1 MILDCAKIYAH
12 GRAYICVMHFE
23 IRSWFVACAAIVL
36 LFTSCKP
43 DDEGPQVMPDPSD
56 SDYYGTPFV
65 GVPQTEDII
74 MYEVNLRAFSSTGDL
89 QGVINKLDHLQSLH
103 VNVIWLMPIYPI
115 GTINSVNSPYCVRDH
130 KAVSSEYGDLANL
143 RALTDAAHA
152 RGMAVIL
159 DWVANHTAWD
169 HPWMSNHSWYTQDA
183 NGNVIMPP
191 GTNWADVAD
200 LNFDNTDMRAA
211 MIDAMKYWILQA
223 NVDGFRCDYA
233 NGVPFDFW
241 QQAITALRAI
251 PDRHL
256 VMLAEGDRLDHYGA
270 GFDMTFAWDYYT
282 QLKNVFTGQPAFTI
296 NATNTNEYTS
306 VPAGKH
312 KLRFTTNHDQ
322 SAWEATPPTLFGG
335 IDGATAATVAQV
347 FMRGV
352 PLIYTGQEVGRM
364 TTIPFFSNSPIDWNA
379 NTAMLAKYRE
389 IYGVYDNLDVARR
402 GNLTLHSAN
411 DAIIIEKEL
420 NGEHLL
426 VVVNVRN
433 TGVSVPMPATLQ
445 NTTWSTA
452 ITGELVAIGSTMGL
466 MPYEYKILGYTE

>member
-1 MILDCAKIYAH
+1 
-12 GRAYICVMHFE
+12 MHFQL
-23 IRSWFVACAAIVL
+23 RTWFAACAAVVL
-36 LFTSCKP
+36 LLTSCKP
-43 DDEGPQVMPDPSD
+43 DDVAPPVVPDPSD
-56 SDYYGTPFV
+56 NTQYGTPFA
-65 GVPQTEDII
+65 GVPATDDII
-74 MYEVNLRAFSSTGDL
+74 MYEVNLRAFSNTGDL

-103 VNVIWLMPIYPI
+103 VNVIWLMPIHPI
-115 GTINSVNSPYCVRDH
+115 GTVNSVNSPYSVRDY
-130 KAVSSEYGDLANL
+130 KVVSSEYGDLNTL

-152 RGMAVIL
+152 RGMAVVM

-169 HPWMSNHSWYTQDA
+169 HPWMSNTSWYTQDA
-183 NGNVIMPP
+183 NGNVIVPP

-200 LNFDNTDMRAA
+200 LNFDNTDMRGA
-211 MIDAMKYWILQA
+211 MIDAMRYWVLQA

-233 NGVPFDFW
+233 DGVPADFW
-241 QQAITALRAI
+241 TEAIASLRSI
-251 PDRHL
+251 PNRQL
-256 VMLAEGDRLDHYGA
+256 VMLAEGARIDHYTS

-296 NATNTNEYTS
+296 NATNSNEYME

-335 IDGATAATVAQV
+335 VEGATAATVAHV
-347 FMRGV
+347 FMHGV
-352 PLIYTGQEVGRM
+352 PLIYTGQEVGRVA
-364 TTIPFFSNSPIDWNA
+364 TVPFFSNSSIDWSANA
-379 NTAMLAKYRE
+379 SMLSKYRE
-389 IYGVYDNLDVARR
+389 IYGIYDNLEVARR

-433 TGVSVPMPATLQ
+433 TPVSVPMPSSLL
-445 NTTWSTA
+445 NTAWSAA
-452 ITGELVAIGSTMGL
+452 ITGTTEFIGTTMGL

>member
-1 MILDCAKIYAH
+1 
-12 GRAYICVMHFE
+12 MHYQL
-23 IRSWFVACAAIVL
+23 RSWLAACAAVLL

-43 DDEGPQVMPDPSD
+43 DDVAPPVVTDPID
-56 SDYYGTPFV
+56 NTQYGTPFAA
-65 GVPQTEDII
+65 VPATDDII
-74 MYEVNLRAFSSTGDL
+74 MYEVNLRAFSNSGDL

-103 VNVIWLMPIYPI
+103 VNVIWLMPIHPI
-115 GTINSVNSPYCVRDH
+115 GSVNSVNSPYSVRDY
-130 KAVSSEYGDLANL
+130 KAVSTEYGDLNTL

-152 RGMAVIL
+152 RGMAVIM

-169 HPWMSNHSWYTQDA
+169 NPWISNTSWYTQDA

-200 LNFDNTDMRAA
+200 LNFDNDDMRAA
-211 MIDAMKYWILQA
+211 MIDAMRYWVLQA
-223 NVDGFRCDYA
+223 NVDGYRCDYA
-233 NGVPFDFW
+233 DGVPADFW
-241 QQAITALRAI
+241 TEAIESLRAI
-251 PDRHL
+251 PNRQL
-256 VMLAEGDRLDHYGA
+256 VMLAEGDRADHYTS

-282 QLKNVFTGQPAFTI
+282 QLKNVFNGQPAFTI
-296 NATNTNEYTS
+296 NATNSNEYMQ

-335 IDGATAATVAQV
+335 VDGATAATVAHV

-352 PLIYTGQEVGRM
+352 PLIYTGQEVGRVA
-364 TTIPFFSNSPIDWNA
+364 TVPFFSNSPIDWSANA
-379 NTAMLAKYRE
+379 SMLSKYRE
-389 IYGVYDNLDVARR
+389 IYGVYDNLEVARR
-402 GNLTLHSAN
+402 GNLTLHNAN
-411 DAIIIEKEL
+411 DAIILEKEL

-433 TGVSVPMPATLQ
+433 TPVSVPMPASLL
-445 NTTWSTA
+445 NTAWSAA
-452 ITGELVAIGSTMGL
+452 ITGTTEFIGSTMGL

>member
-1 MILDCAKIYAH
+1 
-12 GRAYICVMHFE
+12 MHYQ
-23 IRSWFVACAAIVL
+23 IRYWLAACAAVVL

-43 DDEGPQVMPDPSD
+43 DDALPPLVNDPSD
-56 SDYYGTPFV
+56 NTQYGTPFAA
-65 GVPQTEDII
+65 VPATEDII
-74 MYEVNLRAFSSTGDL
+74 MYEVNLRAFSNSGDL

-103 VNVIWLMPIYPI
+103 VNVIWLMPIHPI
-115 GTINSVNSPYCVRDH
+115 GTVNSVNSPYSVRDY
-130 KAVSSEYGDLANL
+130 KAVSTEYGDLNSL

-152 RGMAVIL
+152 RGMAVII

-169 HPWMSNHSWYTQDA
+169 HPWMSNTSWYTQDA

-200 LNFDNTDMRAA
+200 LNFDNTDMRTA
-211 MIDAMKYWILQA
+211 MIDAMKYWVLEA
-223 NVDGFRCDYA
+223 NVDGYRCDYA
-233 NGVPFDFW
+233 DGVPADFW
-241 QQAITALRAI
+241 TEAIASLRSI
-251 PDRHL
+251 PNREL
-256 VMLAEGDRLDHYGA
+256 VMLAEGDRTDHYTS

-282 QLKNVFTGQPAFTI
+282 QLKNVFQGQPAFTI
-296 NATNTNEYTS
+296 NATSANEYTS
-306 VPAGKH
+306 VPSGKH

-335 IDGATAATVAQV
+335 IEGATAATVAHV

-352 PLIYTGQEVGRM
+352 PLIYTGQEVGRL
-364 TTIPFFSNSPIDWNA
+364 TTIPFFSNSPIDWSANA
-379 NTAMLAKYRE
+379 SMLSNYRD
-389 IYGVYDNLDVARR
+389 IYGIYDNLDVARR

-433 TGVSVPMPATLQ
+433 TPVSVPMPAALQ
-445 NTTWSTA
+445 NTAWTTA
-452 ITGELVAIGSTMGL
+452 ITGTTEFIGSTMGL
-466 MPYEYKILGYTE
+466 MAYEYKILGYTE